1 MFMFKKLLIPLDGS
15 EKAEIILPYAEEI
28 AAKCG
33 SEIVLVS
40 VADTALGDMRHLY
53 LPYLERTAERVKQQ
67 LKDWGA
73 NKEIVVQV
81 KPLIGKPADEILRY
95 VEECDVDMIVM
106 SSRGAGKGTWAM
118 GNTAWKI
125 LQAADKP
132 VLLIQRPPNAASLEQ
147 KRLLKK
153 ILLPLDGSETGG
165 TVIPY
170 VETLAQALG
179 AEIILFHIL
188 ETPSVGVLAPGLEI
202 SYRATTVEIEK
213 KVHQKYLDEV
223 EKRMEGKGLS
233 ASIVVNMGPATDEI
247 IKYAESNAVDL
258 IAMSTHGRSGI
269 SRWVFGSV
277 THRVLHN
284 GNTAVLT
291 VRAK

>member
-1 MFMFKKLLIPLDGS
+1 MFKKLLIPLDGS
-15 EKAEIILPYAEEI
+15 EKAEIVLPYAEEI

-40 VADTALGDMRHLY
+40 VSDTALGDIRHLY

-73 NKEIVVQV
+73 TKEIVVQV

-95 VEECDVDMIVM
+95 VEEYGADMVVI

-118 GNTAWKI
+118 GNTAWKV

-132 VLLIQRPPNAASLEQ
+132 VLLIQRPPNAASLER

-153 ILLPLDGSETGG
+153 ILLPLDGSEIGG

-179 AEIILFHIL
+179 AEVILFHIL

-202 SYRATTVEIEK
+202 SYRATTIETEK
-213 KVHQKYLDEV
+213 KVHQKYLGEV

-233 ASIVVNMGPATDEI
+233 ASIVVNMGPAIDEI
-247 IKYAESNAVDL
+247 IKYAENNSVDL

-269 SRWVFGSV
+269 RRWVFGSV

-284 GNTAVLT
+284 GNTPVLT